1 MNVIHKPSIFFK
13 VQTLL
18 FAISCVLLFLTSCV
32 DSRNFDLPK
41 IDCTSDMIANTT
53 YADVKALYT
62 DQTLQ
67 IQTDLILEGY
77 VISSDEAGN
86 FFSVLHFQD
95 TPVNPTSGFQIEI
108 DVRDSHL
115 FYPVG
120 SKILIKL
127 KGLYLGR
134 SKGIYK
140 LGGVFTSFGN
150 ASVGRLPAS
159 IVQQHIFNSCDE
171 TRSIIPTEISLNENL
186 DTYLN
191 TWVALNRLEFVEEEL
206 GQPFALDRE
215 ATQRTLIACDDL
227 EINLLNSGFSDFQ
240 AMILPNKSGTV
251 SALLQKEND
260 AYFLVVNNQ
269 SDLNFIQERCEDVV
283 DEFTSNRILIS
294 EIADPDNDADARFI
308 ELYNSDQSPLSL
320 KGWRLNRYTNE
331 NTEVSNS
338 LDLSDFVIN
347 AQSTLV
353 IAANSL
359 VFEARYGFLP
369 DLVGGSN
376 SAANSNGDD
385 NFVLVDPF
393 GNDIDVF
400 GIIGEDGSGTN
411 HEFEDGRALRKSA
424 IEFGNP
430 TYTFNEWEIYND
442 TGDSGTINL
451 PQNAPENFTPKIR

>member
-1 MNVIHKPSIFFK
+1 MNVIHKPRSFFK
-13 VQTLL
+13 VQSVWV
-18 FAISCVLLFLTSCV
+18 AMPCILLFLTSCV
-32 DSRNFDLPK
+32 DSRNFDSPE
-41 IDCTSDMIANTT
+41 IRCTSNIIANTT

-62 DQTLQ
+62 DETLQ

-95 TPVNPTSGFQIEI
+95 ALVNPTSGFQVEI
-108 DVRDSHL
+108 DLRDSHL
-115 FYPVG
+115 FYPLG
-120 SKILIKL
+120 SKIFIKL
-127 KGLYLGR
+127 KGLYLGK

-140 LGGVFTSFGN
+140 LGGVFSSFGN

-159 IVQQHIFNSCDE
+159 IVQQHIFNACDE
-171 TRSIIPTEISLNENL
+171 IRAIIPTEISLNENL
-186 DTYLN
+186 DPYLN

-206 GQPFALDRE
+206 GLPFALDRE
-215 ATQRTLIACDDL
+215 DTQRTLIACDDV

-240 AMILPNKSGTV
+240 ATILPDKSGTV

-260 AYFLVVNNQ
+260 TYFLMVNCQ
-269 SDLNFIQERCEDVV
+269 SDLNFTLERCEDVV

-294 EIADPDNDADARFI
+294 EIADPDNDIEARFI
-308 ELYNSDQSPLSL
+308 QLYNSDLSSLSL
-320 KGWRLNRYTNE
+320 KGWKLNRYTND
-331 NTEVSNS
+331 NTEVSHS
-338 LDLSDFVIN
+338 LDLSDYVIN

-353 IAANSL
+353 IAANAI
-359 VFEARYGFLP
+359 VFEATYGFLP

-393 GNDIDVF
+393 GNEIDVF
-400 GIIGEDGSGTN
+400 GVIGEDGSGTN
-411 HEFEDGRALRKSA
+411 HEFEDGRALRKAA

-430 TYTFNEWEIYND
+430 IYTFNEWEIYND

-451 PQNAPENFTPKIR
+451 VQNAPEDFTPKIR

>member
-1 MNVIHKPSIFFK
+1 MNVIHKPSRYFK
-13 VQTLL
+13 VPSLWV
-18 FAISCVLLFLTSCV
+18 AMSCILLFLTSCV
-32 DSRNFDLPK
+32 DSRNFDIPE
-41 IDCTSDMIANTT
+41 IGCTSDIIANTT

-95 TPVNPTSGFQIEI
+95 APVNPTSGFQIEI

-115 FYPVG
+115 FYPMG
-120 SKILIKL
+120 SKIFIKL
-127 KGLYLGR
+127 KGLYLGK

-159 IVQQHIFNSCDE
+159 IVQQHIFNACEE
-171 TRSIIPTEISLNENL
+171 TRPIIATEISLHENL
-186 DTYLN
+186 DPYLN
-191 TWVALNRLEFVEEEL
+191 TWVVLNRLEFVEEEL
-206 GQPFALDRE
+206 GLPFALDRE

-240 AMILPNKSGTV
+240 ATILPDKSGSV

-260 AYFLVVNNQ
+260 AYFLVVNYQ
-269 SDLNFIQERCEDVV
+269 SDLNFTQERCEDVV

-294 EIADPDNDADARFI
+294 EIADPDNNPEARFI
-308 ELYNSDQSPLSL
+308 ELYNSDLSPLSL
-320 KGWRLNRYTNE
+320 KGWKLNRYTNE

-338 LDLSDFVIN
+338 LDLSDFVMN
-347 AQSTLV
+347 ARSTLV
-353 IAANSL
+353 IAANTL
-359 VFEARYGFLP
+359 VFEATYGFLP
-369 DLVGGSN
+369 DMVGGSN

-393 GNDIDVF
+393 GNEIDVF
-400 GIIGEDGSGTN
+400 GIMGEDGSGTN
-411 HEFEDGRALRKSA
+411 HEFEDGRALRKA
-424 IEFGNP
+424 EIEFGNSR
-430 TYTFNEWEIYND
+430 YTFNEWEIYND
-442 TGDSGTINL
+442 TGDSGTMNL
-451 PQNAPENFTPKIR
+451 PQNAPEDFTPKIR